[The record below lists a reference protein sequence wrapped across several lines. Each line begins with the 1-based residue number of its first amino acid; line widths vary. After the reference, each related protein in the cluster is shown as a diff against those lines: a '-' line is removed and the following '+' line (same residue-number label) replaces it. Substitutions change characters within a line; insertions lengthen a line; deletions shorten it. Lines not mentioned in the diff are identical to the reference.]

1 MSRQINCFKF
11 SSVETV
17 DCVLEEAALMLT
29 QVLKAFAPKVKAEK
43 LEAGVPKDLQ
53 SPALLND
60 ETVAS
65 LLAKYDAFRGV
76 TADKHDIESDV
87 FPSKSN
93 QYMYINNDRS
103 YLLRDSEGRIVKTA
117 DVLRRVKE
125 YKVDENGKLL
135 VKKFGIWSELAHAT
149 LKEDGTLIWRN
160 ADGETHECLDGT
172 QIYISFKKSTLVA
185 HNESTGEDVSITSK
199 NEIRHRF
206 MAEGVDQFR
215 LYRDGLLVTETETYE
230 SPISGKVKTM
240 AEMQSLEAVSRVERQ
255 FENDKIALES
265 YFFLDEQSG
274 NRAVRMCLNLPT
286 GELHLSKVS
295 RLDNVYRDGQLAE
308 TIYELSDPV
317 SVSRD
322 KEGNVS
328 LIRGI
333 SKVRRFQIHDGVC
346 EVVFIDNNGD
356 ENLYFPTF

>member
-1 MSRQINCFKF
+1 MSRQINWFKF

-17 DCVLEEAALMLT
+17 DCVLEEAALMFT
-29 QVLKAFAPKVKAEK
+29 QVLKAFAPKPKVESFELGIA
-43 LEAGVPKDLQ
+43 KDLQ
-53 SPALLND
+53 SPVLSHD
-60 ETVAS
+60 EIVAT
-65 LLAKYDAFRGV
+65 LLAKYDAFRGI
-76 TADKHDIESDV
+76 TADTHDIDSNV
-87 FPSKSN
+87 FTSKSN

-103 YLLRDSEGRIVKTA
+103 YLLRDSEGKIVKTS

-125 YKVDENGKLL
+125 YRTDENGKLL
-135 VKKFGIWSELAHAT
+135 VKKFGIWSELAQAT

-160 ADGETHECLDGT
+160 ADGETHECLNGT
-172 QIYISFKKSTLVA
+172 QIYISFKKNCLVA
-185 HNESTGEDVSITSK
+185 HNEFTGEDVSITSK

-206 MAEGVDQFR
+206 LTEGVEQFR
-215 LYRDGLLVTETETYE
+215 LYRDALLITETESFE
-230 SPISGKVKTM
+230 SPISGDVKTM
-240 AEMQSLEAVSRVERQ
+240 AEVQKLDSVSRIERQ
-255 FENDKIALES
+255 FENDKIASES

-274 NRAVRMCLNLPT
+274 SRAVRLCLNLPT

-333 SKVRRFQIHDGVC
+333 SKVRRFLLHDF
-346 EVVFIDNNGD
+346 VFLVFLIVI
-356 ENLYFPTF
+356 YW